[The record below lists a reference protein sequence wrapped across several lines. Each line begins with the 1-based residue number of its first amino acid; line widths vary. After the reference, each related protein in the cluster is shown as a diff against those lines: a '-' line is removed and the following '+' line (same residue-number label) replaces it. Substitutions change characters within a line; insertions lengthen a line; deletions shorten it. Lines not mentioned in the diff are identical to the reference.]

1 MSAVPENGELVS
13 SIFLLLFDY
22 LTPKA
27 GLADL
32 NTTVPAFCLQLF
44 HRKKKKNFF
53 VLRGN

>member
-44 HRKKKKNFF
+44 HRKKKKTFLF
-53 VLRGN
+53 